1 MVFFYICSKGE
12 TLWLADQNQNLGR
25 NLVEND
31 LEKAVK
37 RRPKKSILDMIKEID
52 LSKDKTATLECY
64 IKESKTPRRVPRG
77 VRG

>member
-1 MVFFYICSKGE
+1 M
-12 TLWLADQNQNLGR
+12 
-25 NLVEND
+25 END